1 MRRSVMRVFAS
12 AAVVVALCS
21 TLSAC
26 DNNTYVSPI
35 SIRLVG
41 ATIEVAVC
49 QPIDAK
55 AVRFTESFSR
65 KGQPYDSPMT
75 FFSALGSSSLS
86 RGDVIMAGAPIPGMK
101 IDEYSKPALH
111 RDDIIEVY
119 VDGQNGAN
127 DMHTLFGPL
136 NKYPVSAKSWLWT
149 DGRSG
154 KATCP
159 PGE

>member
-1 MRRSVMRVFAS
+1 M
-12 AAVVVALCS
+12 LGS

-41 ATIEVAVC
+41 KTIEVAVC
-49 QPIDAK
+49 QSIDAK
-55 AVRFTESFSR
+55 SVRFTESFSR
-65 KGQPYDSPMT
+65 KGQPYASPIT
-75 FFSALGSSSLS
+75 FFSANGSASLG
-86 RGDVIMAGAPIPGMK
+86 RGEVIVAGAVISGMK
-101 IDEYSKPALH
+101 IANYSQPALH

-136 NKYPVSAKSWLWT
+136 NKYPVSATSWLWI

-154 KATCP
+154 RATCP
-159 PGE
+159 PSE